1 MQVRRNKIKEMV
13 RALLYK
19 IYKIYDSRCFLT
31 NLESEFDDE

>member
-19 IYKIYDSRCFLT
+19 IYDSRCFLT